1 MAQAGRRPGRTET
14 REKILDAARH
24 RFAELGYDGAT
35 VRGIAADAGVNA
47 ALLHHFFGSKQQLFA
62 ASMNLP
68 VNPASLVP
76 AILTGPRSGVGERL
90 VRAFLALWAA
100 PEGRTPFLAMLRAAA
115 TNEQVALMMRQFIE
129 RTVLAEVAKALD
141 VPPVRVTG
149 IAAQMIGVALLR
161 YVIKLPPLAD
171 AGDEELVALLAP
183 VAQYYLDPAPDAQG
197 PTTRS
202 G

>member
-1 MAQAGRRPGRTET
+1 MAQAGRRPGQTET

-68 VNPASLVP
+68 VNPAELVP
-76 AILTGPRSGVGERL
+76 TILEGPRSGVGERL
-90 VRAFLALWAA
+90 VRAFLRVWAT
-100 PEGRTPFLAMLRAAA
+100 PEGRTPFVAMLRAAA

-129 RTVLAEVAKALD
+129 HAVLAQVAHALD
-141 VPPVRVTG
+141 VPRIRVTG
-149 IAAQMIGVALLR
+149 IAAQMMGVALLR

-171 AGDEELVALLAP
+171 ADDEEIVALLAP
-183 VAQYYLDPAPDAQG
+183 VAQYYLDPASGVHVPA
-197 PTTRS
+197 TRFV
-202 G
+202 

>member
-1 MAQAGRRPGRTET
+1 MAQAGRRPGQTET

-68 VNPASLVP
+68 VNPAELVP
-76 AILTGPRSGVGERL
+76 TILEGPRSGVGERL
-90 VRAFLALWAA
+90 VRAFLRVWAT
-100 PEGRTPFLAMLRAAA
+100 PEGRTPFVAMLRAAA

-129 RTVLAEVAKALD
+129 HAVLAQVARALD
-141 VPPVRVTG
+141 VPRIRVTG
-149 IAAQMIGVALLR
+149 IAAQMMGVALLR

-171 AGDEELVALLAP
+171 ADDEEIVALLAP
-183 VAQYYLDPAPDAQG
+183 VAQYYLDPASGVHVPA
-197 PTTRS
+197 TRFV
-202 G
+202 

>member
-1 MAQAGRRPGRTET
+1 MAQAGRRPGQTET

-68 VNPASLVP
+68 VNPADLVP
-76 AILTGPRSGVGERL
+76 AILTGPRSGLGERL
-90 VRAFLALWAA
+90 VRAFLGVWAA

-129 RTVLAEVAKALD
+129 RAVLAEVARALD
-141 VPPVRVTG
+141 VPKVRVTG
-149 IAAQMIGVALLR
+149 IAAQMIGLALLR

-171 AGDEELVALLAP
+171 ADDEEIVALLAP
-183 VAQYYLDPAPDAQG
+183 VAQYYLDPASGVHVPA
-197 PTTRS
+197 TRFV
-202 G
+202 